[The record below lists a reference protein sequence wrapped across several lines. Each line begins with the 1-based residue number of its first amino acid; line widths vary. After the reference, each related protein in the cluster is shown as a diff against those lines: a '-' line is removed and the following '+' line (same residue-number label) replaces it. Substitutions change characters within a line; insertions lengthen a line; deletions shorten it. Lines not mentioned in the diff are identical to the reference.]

1 MSNKV
6 MSTVW
11 LHSKSRSGDLLVL
24 LALADFLNDEGLAW
38 PSIPTLGKKARLSPR
53 QVKRALD
60 RLQRL
65 GELIVLRKQGPH
77 GVNFY
82 RIILGDNLSPP
93 SNVLWTTTTAD
104 GDILGKDG
112 DTHVTHG
119 DILGKDGDTHVT
131 HGDIL
136 GKEVVTWASPNPLKR
151 TSERKKESGVAVNSV
166 DNSPARELS
175 RSVRTVGELDEDRM
189 IPIGDP
195 INFLSP
201 GLQESF
207 SKHFKDDQQ

>member
-1 MSNKV
+1 

-119 DILGKDGDTHVT
+119 DILGK
-131 HGDIL
+131 
-136 GKEVVTWASPNPLKR
+136 EVVTWASPNPLKR